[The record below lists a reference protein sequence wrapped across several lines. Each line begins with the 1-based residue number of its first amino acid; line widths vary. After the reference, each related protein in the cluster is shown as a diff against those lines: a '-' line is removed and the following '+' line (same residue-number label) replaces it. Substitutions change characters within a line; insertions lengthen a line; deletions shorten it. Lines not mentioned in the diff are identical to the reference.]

1 MFKQNKIPHTWISM
15 LGSLILMFAFV
26 HPVSAAMVGTGA
38 TSIQMPLFFLR
49 SADCTDEV
57 VEIRGTIHLVNQTQ
71 TDGTVIGH
79 FNYQNVSAVGL
90 TSGNIYR
97 VSSVDQSSL
106 ASPFPSDITS
116 VQSFHLISLG
126 SSSNLLVHV
135 LFHITVNAEGD
146 VTASISDLDMQ
157 CT

>member
-1 MFKQNKIPHTWISM
+1 MNKWISRSLLTM
-15 LGSLILMFAFV
+15 LSLMFAFV
-26 HPVSAAMVGTGA
+26 HPVSAATR
-38 TSIQMPLFFLR
+38 TSAISTQIPLFFLR
-49 SADCTDEV
+49 SADCTGEV
-57 VEIRGTIHLVNQTQ
+57 VEIRGAIHLVNQTQ
-71 TDGTVIGH
+71 TDGRVIGH

-90 TSGNIYR
+90 TSGTIYR
-97 VSSVDQSSL
+97 VSSVDQTSL

-135 LFHITVNAEGD
+135 LFHITVNAEGE

>member
-26 HPVSAAMVGTGA
+26 HPVSAAMGTGA
-38 TSIQMPLFFLR
+38 TSLQMPLFFLR

>member
-1 MFKQNKIPHTWISM
+1 MFKQNKIPHTWMSI
-15 LGSLILMFAFV
+15 LASLILMFGFV
-26 HPVSAAMVGTGA
+26 HPVSAATVTRA
-38 TSIQMPLFFLR
+38 TSTQMPLSFLR

-71 TDGTVIGH
+71 TDGSVIGH

-97 VSSVDQSSL
+97 VPSVDQSSL
-106 ASPFPSDITS
+106 AYPFPSDITS
-116 VQSFHLISLG
+116 LQSFHLISLG

-135 LFHITVNAEGD
+135 LFHITVNAEGE
-146 VTASISDLDMQ
+146 VTASIADLDMQ